1 LKNTISENSFRSV
14 QYKKLFNSIQGKN
27 TTEITIERMIMRK
40 IKDQR
45 KEKLGFKAKTDEKMI
60 FKYKKEPEK
69 NKTHWDNLVDEMV
82 SE

>member
-1 LKNTISENSFRSV
+1 
-14 QYKKLFNSIQGKN
+14 
-27 TTEITIERMIMRK
+27 MILRK

-45 KEKLGFKAKTDEKMI
+45 KEKLGFKIKTDEKMI

-82 SE
+82 RYNIHYMFALCDRNG

>member
-1 LKNTISENSFRSV
+1 
-14 QYKKLFNSIQGKN
+14 
-27 TTEITIERMIMRK
+27 MILRK

-69 NKTHWDNLVDEMV
+69 NKTHWDNLIDEMV
-82 SE
+82 SYFKVYY